1 MQGNPT
7 TEHLVAFLTMMHTFF
22 NHLGSPEV
30 SNPLRKLLAIH
41 VEAYITFLKLTFS
54 RHYKESLTKTF
65 DGCIKHAI
73 DPTVFRRIFSLYVD
87 LDKAKNIVAGDAA
100 STSML
105 GLLPAEALPAVFAQV
120 SAIFHQSRIAEGSL
134 FDTLSPYFDTL
145 VGYYSSVFF
154 SFPSSS
160 FLSVF

>member
-1 MQGNPT
+1 LQGNPT
-7 TEHLVAFLTMMHTFF
+7 TEHLGAFLTMMHTFF

-87 LDKAKNIVAGDAA
+87 LDKA
-100 STSML
+100 ML